1 MATSSALPVIE
12 DATAADLPAI
22 REMLHEY
29 ADWLKVDL
37 CFQNFDVE
45 VAGLP
50 GDYAPPSGALL
61 IARIDGQPAGMVAL
75 RKKDDER
82 CEMKRLFVRSSAR
95 GLRLGRRLA
104 ERIIAEGQARG
115 YREMVLDT
123 LPVMQDAQRLYVAL
137 GFSDIEP
144 YYLSPISGTR
154 FMSLTL

>member
-1 MATSSALPVIE
+1 MPVIV
-12 DATAADLPAI
+12 DATAVDLPAI

-29 ADWLKVDL
+29 AGWLKVDL
-37 CFQNFDVE
+37 CFQGFEAE

-75 RKKDDER
+75 RRKDDAR
-82 CEMKRLFVRSSAR
+82 CEMKRLFVREAAR
-95 GLRLGRRLA
+95 GLRLGRALA
-104 ERIIAEGQARG
+104 ERIIAEGRARG

-137 GFSDIEP
+137 GFRDIEP
-144 YYLSPISGTR
+144 YYASPIAGTR
-154 FMSLTL
+154 FMGLML

>member
-1 MATSSALPVIE
+1 MPSSLPVIE
-12 DATAADLPAI
+12 DATAADLAAI

-37 CFQNFDVE
+37 CFQNFDAE

-75 RKKDDER
+75 RRKDQDR
-82 CEMKRLFVRSSAR
+82 CEMKRLFVRQAAR
-95 GLRLGRRLA
+95 GMRLGRALA
-104 ERIIAEGQARG
+104 ERIILEARTRG

-137 GFSDIEP
+137 GFRDIEP
-144 YYLSPISGTR
+144 YYQSPITGTR
-154 FMSLTL
+154 FMALPL